1 MAGGPAETA
10 VGSSAAALPE
20 GRYGT
25 GRAKTS
31 RRWRR
36 WLFLAIALLVS
47 GLIAWVAYVNLGS
60 APIDAERIAFSAKP
74 GNAMEI
80 TINVTRDD
88 NNRPGVCVVRVRDK
102 TGAESGRKEL
112 LIPAGVKYSRMTTT
126 IKSIGEP
133 VTADVF
139 GCSYDIPRYLSTP

>member
-1 MAGGPAETA
+1 MAETA
-10 VGSSAAALPE
+10 APALPE
-20 GRYGT
+20 GRYGS
-25 GRAKTS
+25 GRATTS

-36 WLFLAIALLVS
+36 WVFLAVALLVS
-47 GLIAWVAYVNLGS
+47 GGIAWIAYVNLGT
-60 APIDAERIAFSAKP
+60 APIDAERVAFAAKP

-80 TINVTRDD
+80 TLNVTRDD
-88 NNRPGVCVVRVRDK
+88 DNRPGVCIVRVRDK

-112 LIPAGVKYSRMTTT
+112 LIPAGARYSRISTTV
-126 IKSIGEP
+126 KSIGEP

>member
-1 MAGGPAETA
+1 
-10 VGSSAAALPE
+10 VLPE
-20 GRYGT
+20 GRYGAT
-25 GRAKTS
+25 RAKAPK
-31 RRWRR
+31 RWRR

-47 GLIAWVAYVNLGS
+47 GVIAWVAYVNLGS
-60 APIDAERIAFSAKP
+60 APIDAERVAFSGKP

-88 NNRPGVCVVRVRDK
+88 TNRAGVCVVRTRDK

-112 LIPAGVKYSRMTTT
+112 LIPAGAKYSRMTTT

-133 VTADVF
+133 VTADVY
-139 GCSYDIPRYLSTP
+139 GCSYDIPRYLSSP

>member
-10 VGSSAAALPE
+10 APALPE

-25 GRAKTS
+25 SRAKVP

-47 GLIAWVAYVNLGS
+47 GVIAWVAYVNLGS
-60 APIDAERIAFSAKP
+60 APIDAERVAFSGKP

-88 NNRPGVCVVRVRDK
+88 NDRAGVCIVRVRDK

-112 LIPAGVKYSRMTTT
+112 LIPAGAKYSRMTTT
-126 IKSIGEP
+126 IKSIGPP
-133 VTADVF
+133 VTADVY
-139 GCSYDIPRYLSTP
+139 GCSYDIPDYLSTP

>member
-10 VGSSAAALPE
+10 VGGSAPTLPE

-80 TINVTRDD
+80 TLNVTRDD

-112 LIPAGVKYSRMTTT
+112 LIPASARYRRMTTT

>member
-1 MAGGPAETA
+1 LARGPAGTA
-10 VGSSAAALPE
+10 APALPE

-25 GRAKTS
+25 GRAQAP

-47 GLIAWVAYVNLGS
+47 GVIAWVAYVNLGS

-88 NNRPGVCVVRVRDK
+88 DSKPGVCVVRTRDK

-112 LIPAGVKYSRMTTT
+112 LVPAGAKYNRMTTT

-133 VTADVF
+133 VTADVY

>member
-1 MAGGPAETA
+1 MAGGPAKTA
-10 VGSSAAALPE
+10 VGGSAPALPE

-25 GRAKTS
+25 GRVQTS

-60 APIDAERIAFSAKP
+60 APIDAERVAFSAKP

-80 TINVTRDD
+80 TLNVTRDD
-88 NNRPGVCVVRVRDK
+88 DNRPGVCVVRARDK

-112 LIPAGVKYSRMTTT
+112 LIPAGAKHNRITTT

-139 GCSYDIPRYLSTP
+139 GCSYAIPRYLSTP

>member
-10 VGSSAAALPE
+10 APVLPE

-25 GRAKTS
+25 QRVKAP

-47 GLIAWVAYVNLGS
+47 GVIAWVAYVNLG
-60 APIDAERIAFSAKP
+60 ATPIDAERVAFGKQP
-74 GNAMEI
+74 GNAMQI
-80 TINVTRDD
+80 TLNVTRDD
-88 NNRPGVCVVRVRDK
+88 NNRAGVCIVRVRDK

-112 LIPAGVKYSRMTTT
+112 LIPAGAKYSRMTTT
-126 IKSIGEP
+126 IRSIGEP
-133 VTADVF
+133 VTADVY
-139 GCSYDIPRYLSTP
+139 GCSYDIPDYLSTP

>member
-1 MAGGPAETA
+1 MAGGPAGTA
-10 VGSSAAALPE
+10 APALLAD
-20 GRYGT
+20 RYGS

-47 GLIAWVAYVNLGS
+47 GLIAWVAYVNLGA

-88 NNRPGVCVVRVRDK
+88 NNRPGVCVVRARDK

-112 LIPAGVKYSRMTTT
+112 LIPAGVKYSRMSTT

>member
-1 MAGGPAETA
+1 LAGGPAKTA
-10 VGSSAAALPE
+10 VGGSAPALPE

-25 GRAKTS
+25 GRVQMS

-60 APIDAERIAFSAKP
+60 APIDAERVAFSAKP

-80 TINVTRDD
+80 TLNVTRDD
-88 NNRPGVCVVRVRDK
+88 DSRPGVCVVRARDK

-112 LIPAGVKYSRMTTT
+112 LIPAGAKHNRITTT

-139 GCSYDIPRYLSTP
+139 GCSYAIPRYLSTP

>member
-1 MAGGPAETA
+1 LAGTVAE
-10 VGSSAAALPE
+10 GSAPTLPE

-25 GRAKTS
+25 GRQKTS

-47 GLIAWVAYVNLGS
+47 GTIAYVAYLNLGNV
-60 APIDAERIAFSAKP
+60 PIDAERIAFAAKP

-80 TINVTRDD
+80 TLNVTRDD
-88 NNRPGVCVVRVRDK
+88 DSRPGVCIVRVRDRA
-102 TGAESGRKEL
+102 GAESGRKEL
-112 LIPAGVKYSRMTTT
+112 LVPAGAKHNRMST
-126 IKSIGEP
+126 IVKSIGEP

-139 GCSYDIPRYLSTP
+139 GCSYAVPRYLSTP

>member
-1 MAGGPAETA
+1 MAGGPAETV
-10 VGSSAAALPE
+10 VGSSASTLPE

-25 GRAKTS
+25 GRAPTS

-47 GLIAWVAYVNLGS
+47 GVVAYVAYVNLGS
-60 APIDAERIAFSAKP
+60 APIDAERVAFAGKP

-80 TINVTRDD
+80 TLNVTRDD
-88 NNRPGVCVVRVRDK
+88 NNRPGVCIVRVRDK

-112 LIPAGVKYSRMTTT
+112 LIPAGAKYSTISTT
-126 IKSIGEP
+126 IKSIGAP
-133 VTADVF
+133 VTADVY
-139 GCSYDIPRYLSTP
+139 GCSYDIPDYLSTP

>member
-10 VGSSAAALPE
+10 APVLPE
-20 GRYGT
+20 GRYGAT
-25 GRAKTS
+25 RPKAP

-36 WLFLAIALLVS
+36 WLFLAVALLVS
-47 GLIAWVAYVNLGS
+47 GVIAWVAYINLGS
-60 APIDAERIAFSAKP
+60 APIDAERVAFSAKP

-88 NNRPGVCVVRVRDK
+88 NNRAGVCVVRTRDK

-112 LIPAGVKYSRMTTT
+112 LIPAGAKYSRMSTT

-133 VTADVF
+133 VTADVY
-139 GCSYDIPRYLSTP
+139 GCSYDIPDYLSSP

>member
-1 MAGGPAETA
+1 MAGGPAEAA
-10 VGSSAAALPE
+10 VGGSAPTLPE

-25 GRAKTS
+25 ARGKAP

-47 GLIAWVAYVNLGS
+47 GVIAWVAYVNLGS
-60 APIDAERIAFSAKP
+60 APIDAERVAFSAKP

-88 NNRPGVCVVRVRDK
+88 DNRPGVCVVRVRDR
-102 TGAESGRKEL
+102 TGTESGRKEL
-112 LIPAGVKYSRMTTT
+112 LVPAGVKYSRMTTT

-133 VTADVF
+133 VTADVY

>member
-1 MAGGPAETA
+1 MAGGPAKTA
-10 VGSSAAALPE
+10 VGGSAPALPE

-25 GRAKTS
+25 GRVRTS

-80 TINVTRDD
+80 TLNVTRDD
-88 NNRPGVCVVRVRDK
+88 DSRPGVCVVRARDK

-112 LIPAGVKYSRMTTT
+112 LIPAGAKYNRITTT

-139 GCSYDIPRYLSTP
+139 GCSYAIPRYLSTP

>member
-1 MAGGPAETA
+1 MANTVTE
-10 VGSSAAALPE
+10 GSAPTLPE
-20 GRYGT
+20 GRYGA
-25 GRAKTS
+25 GRQKTS

-47 GLIAWVAYVNLGS
+47 GTIAYVAYLNLGS
-60 APIDAERIAFSAKP
+60 APIDAERIAFANKP

-88 NNRPGVCVVRVRDK
+88 DSRPGVCIVRVRDK

-112 LIPAGVKYSRMTTT
+112 LIPAGAKYSRMSTV

-139 GCSYDIPRYLSTP
+139 GCSYAIPRYLSTP

>member
-1 MAGGPAETA
+1 MAGGPAETV
-10 VGSSAAALPE
+10 VGSSASALPE

-25 GRAKTS
+25 DRAPTS

-36 WLFLAIALLVS
+36 WLFLAIALVVS
-47 GLIAWVAYVNLGS
+47 GVVAYVAYVNLGS
-60 APIDAERIAFSAKP
+60 APIDAERVAFSGKP

-80 TINVTRDD
+80 TLNVTRDD

-112 LIPAGVKYSRMTTT
+112 LIPAGAKYSTITTT
-126 IKSIGEP
+126 IKSIGAP
-133 VTADVF
+133 VTADVY

>member
-1 MAGGPAETA
+1 MAGTVTED
-10 VGSSAAALPE
+10 SAPTLPE

-25 GRAKTS
+25 GLQKTS

-36 WLFLAIALLVS
+36 LLYLAIALLVS
-47 GLIAWVAYVNLGS
+47 GAIAYIAYINLGS
-60 APIDAERIAFSAKP
+60 APIDAERIAFANKP

-88 NNRPGVCVVRVRDK
+88 DSRAGVCIVRVRDK

-112 LIPAGVKYSRMTTT
+112 LIPAGAKYSRMST
-126 IKSIGEP
+126 IIQSIGEP

-139 GCSYDIPRYLSTP
+139 GCSYAIPRYLSTP

>member
-1 MAGGPAETA
+1 MASGPAKTA
-10 VGSSAAALPE
+10 APALPE
-20 GRYGT
+20 GRYGAR
-25 GRAKTS
+25 RATPS

-36 WLFLAIALLVS
+36 WLFLGIALLVS
-47 GLIAWVAYVNLGS
+47 GVITWVAYVNLGA
-60 APIDAERIAFSAKP
+60 APIDAERVAFSEKP

-88 NNRPGVCVVRVRDK
+88 NGKPGVCIVRARDK

-112 LIPAGVKYSRMTTT
+112 LIPAGAKYSRMTTT

>member
-1 MAGGPAETA
+1 LAGGPAETA
-10 VGSSAAALPE
+10 VGNSASTLPE

-25 GRAKTS
+25 RHARS
-31 RRWRR
+31 PRRWRR
-36 WLFLAIALLVS
+36 WLFLAIALVVS
-47 GLIAWVAYVNLGS
+47 GVIAYVAYVNLGS
-60 APIDAERIAFSAKP
+60 APIDAERIAFAGKP

-88 NNRPGVCVVRVRDK
+88 ISRPGVCIVRVRDK

-112 LIPAGVKYSRMTTT
+112 LIPAGPKYDRMSTT
-126 IKSIGEP
+126 IRSIGEP

>member
-1 MAGGPAETA
+1 LAGGPAKTA
-10 VGSSAAALPE
+10 VGGSAPALPE

-25 GRAKTS
+25 GRVQTS

-60 APIDAERIAFSAKP
+60 APIDAERVAFSAKP

-80 TINVTRDD
+80 TLNVTRDD
-88 NNRPGVCVVRVRDK
+88 DNRPGVCVVRARDK

-112 LIPAGVKYSRMTTT
+112 LIPAGAKHNRITTT

-139 GCSYDIPRYLSTP
+139 GCSYAIPRYLSTP

>member
-10 VGSSAAALPE
+10 APVLPE

-25 GRAKTS
+25 ARAKAPK
-31 RRWRR
+31 RWRR

-47 GLIAWVAYVNLGS
+47 GVIAWVAYVNLGS
-60 APIDAERIAFSAKP
+60 APIDAERVAFSEKP
-74 GNAMEI
+74 GNAREL
-80 TINVTRDD
+80 TLNVTRDD

-112 LIPAGVKYSRMTTT
+112 LIPAGAKYSRMSTT
-126 IKSIGEP
+126 IKSIGQP
-133 VTADVF
+133 VTADVY
-139 GCSYDIPRYLSTP
+139 GCSYDIPDYLSTP

>member
-1 MAGGPAETA
+1 MAGTVTED
-10 VGSSAAALPE
+10 SAPTLPE

-25 GRAKTS
+25 GRQQTS

-36 WLFLAIALLVS
+36 WLYLVIALLVS
-47 GLIAWVAYVNLGS
+47 GAIAYIAYINLGS
-60 APIDAERIAFSAKP
+60 APIDAERIAFANKP

-88 NNRPGVCVVRVRDK
+88 DSRAGVCIVRVRDK

-112 LIPAGVKYSRMTTT
+112 LIPAGAKYSRMSTV

-139 GCSYDIPRYLSTP
+139 GCSYALPRYLSTP

>member
-1 MAGGPAETA
+1 LAGGPAETA
-10 VGSSAAALPE
+10 VGGSAPALPE

-25 GRAKTS
+25 GRVQTS

-60 APIDAERIAFSAKP
+60 APIDAERVAFSAKP

-80 TINVTRDD
+80 TLNVTRDD
-88 NNRPGVCVVRVRDK
+88 DSRPGVCVVRARDK

-112 LIPAGVKYSRMTTT
+112 LIPAGAKHNRITTT

-139 GCSYDIPRYLSTP
+139 GCSYAIPRYLSTP

>member
-10 VGSSAAALPE
+10 APALPE

-25 GRAKTS
+25 SRAKAP
-31 RRWRR
+31 RRCRR

-47 GLIAWVAYVNLGS
+47 GVIAWVAYVNLGS
-60 APIDAERIAFSAKP
+60 APIDAERVAFSAKP

-88 NNRPGVCVVRVRDK
+88 TSRPGVCIVRVRDK

-112 LIPAGVKYSRMTTT
+112 LIPAGAKYSRMSTT
-126 IKSIGEP
+126 IKSIGQP
-133 VTADVF
+133 VTADVY
-139 GCSYDIPRYLSTP
+139 GCSYDVPQYLSTP

>member
-1 MAGGPAETA
+1 MAGGPAETVA
-10 VGSSAAALPE
+10 EDSAPALPE
-20 GRYGT
+20 GRYGA
-25 GRAKTS
+25 GRQQAS

-47 GLIAWVAYVNLGS
+47 GVIAYVAYVNLGS
-60 APIDAERIAFSAKP
+60 APIDAERIAFAGKP

-88 NNRPGVCVVRVRDK
+88 DSRPGVCIVRVRDK

-112 LIPAGVKYSRMTTT
+112 VIPAGAKYSRMTTV
-126 IKSIGEP
+126 IKSIGVP
-133 VTADVF
+133 VTADVY

>member
-1 MAGGPAETA
+1 MASGPAKTA
-10 VGSSAAALPE
+10 APVLPE
-20 GRYGT
+20 GRYGSR
-25 GRAKTS
+25 GAKPS

-47 GLIAWVAYVNLGS
+47 GVITWVAYVNLGA
-60 APIDAERIAFSAKP
+60 APIDAERVAFSAKP

-88 NNRPGVCVVRVRDK
+88 NSKPGVCIVRARDK

-112 LIPAGVKYSRMTTT
+112 LVPAGAKYSRMSTT
-126 IKSIGEP
+126 IKSIGVP